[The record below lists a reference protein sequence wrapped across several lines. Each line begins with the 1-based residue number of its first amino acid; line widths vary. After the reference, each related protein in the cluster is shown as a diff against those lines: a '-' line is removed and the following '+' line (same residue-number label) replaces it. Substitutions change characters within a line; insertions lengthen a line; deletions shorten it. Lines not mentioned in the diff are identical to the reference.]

1 MAWAKFPT
9 RWIHDGV
16 LKEFL
21 WGQHKGDAI
30 AALLLLIAL
39 AIRRNRQNM
48 RSQSVG
54 EMDGEIVIATY
65 DDLLALIPMSRAK
78 VSGGLARLM
87 ELGVVVRD
95 EQVASVY
102 RLPGVGEDGGWAK
115 LPQSQLMSQGHMAA
129 FSGFTLRKQ
138 TELDALKL
146 YLLMIAMRS
155 SKTGFAHIGYPKM
168 VEYSGIATNRI
179 KRAKSHLISSELI
192 HVETDEGGMRDE
204 GRPPMRYKVLG
215 L

>member
-16 LKEFL
+16 LKGFV

-30 AALLLLIAL
+30 AALLLLIAM
-39 AIRRNRQNM
+39 AIQRNRQNM
-48 RSQSVG
+48 RSQRVG
-54 EMDGEIVIATY
+54 EIDGEIVIATY
-65 DDLLALIPMSRAK
+65 DDLLGLMPMSRAK
-78 VSGGLARLM
+78 VASGLALLM
-87 ELGVVVRD
+87 EMRVAVRD
-95 EQVASVY
+95 EQIASVY
-102 RLPGVGEDGGWAK
+102 RLPGIGENGGWAK
-115 LPQSQLMSQGHMAA
+115 LPQSQLMAQGHMAA
-129 FSGFTLRKQ
+129 FAGFTLRKQ

-155 SKTGFAHIGYPKM
+155 NQTGFAHIGYPKM
-168 VEYSGIATNRI
+168 TEYSGVAANRI

-192 HVETDEGGMRDE
+192 HVETDEGGRRDE
-204 GRPPMRYKVLG
+204 GRPPMRYKILG